1 MDNRDQEQPSHILL
15 HLLRRNRA
23 MDRPSEHAGPLPE
36 AAWQRLEHLTSVFE
50 SELRFADSFLADAPP
65 SSRVQMVLTNSTPLR
80 KVAILQR
87 FIERAYSFRHDQP
100 ANGLQVTDD
109 LITWTRND
117 PSPLI
122 GAIRTRVW
130 MERGNLLRILG
141 DPAAAHEALAVAS
154 RELEA
159 NGSDPLELARYQE
172 LLGVLKRD
180 CGDFAAATDLLRKA
194 LAKVRRWGDSYSLH
208 RVLIATSLAELY
220 SDNFVRAEELL
231 DESLRTAE
239 PGSLLIRYSAVN
251 KLAVYLCSG
260 EPHRAYRA
268 LLRVRSRLGPS
279 WLHEFPDNINRI
291 YALWMEGQI
300 LNTLRL
306 DDDAISLLRRV
317 REFFICLDRG
327 YEVCQ
332 ISIELASNF
341 AAQDRLQDVRR
352 ELDFGLQFCSPRKPL
367 DCHAKEAVL
376 LLQATLQH
384 QGRLEADQIRSVTNR
399 LDCVHRTPL
408 QTPATLHNLFSEPT
422 VR

>member
-1 MDNRDQEQPSHILL
+1 MDNPDQEQSSRILL
-15 HLLRRNRA
+15 RLVRRSQA
-23 MDRPSEHAGPLPE
+23 TDRLPEQAASLSE

-50 SELRFADSFLADAPP
+50 SELRFADCFLAEAPP
-65 SSRVQMVLTNSTPLR
+65 SSRVQMLLTNSTPLR
-80 KVAILQR
+80 KVAVLQR

-100 ANGLQVTDD
+100 ADGLQVTDD
-109 LITWTRND
+109 LISWTRDD

-122 GAIRTRVW
+122 AAIRTRAW

-172 LLGVLKRD
+172 LLGILERD
-180 CGDFAAATDLLRKA
+180 CGNFAAATDLLRKA
-194 LAKVRRWGDSYSLH
+194 LAKVRRWGDSYSLQ

-220 SDNFVRAEELL
+220 NNNCDQAGELL
-231 DESLRTAE
+231 DESLRTEE
-239 PGSLLIRYSAVN
+239 PDSLLLRFSAVN
-251 KLAVYLCSG
+251 KLLVYLCSG
-260 EPHRAYRA
+260 QPHQAYQS

-279 WLHEFPDNINRI
+279 WLHGFPELNRI
-291 YALWMEGQI
+291 YALWTEGQI
-300 LNTLRL
+300 LNTLRF
-306 DDDAISLLRRV
+306 DDEAIALLRRV
-317 REFFICLDRG
+317 REFFICSARG

-341 AAQDRLQDVRR
+341 AAQDRLEDVRR

-367 DCHAKEAVL
+367 DRHAREAVL

-384 QGRLEADQIRSVTNR
+384 QGRLGADQIRSVTNR
-399 LDCVHRTPL
+399 LDCIHRTPL
-408 QTPATLHNLFSEPT
+408 QAPATLHNLLSDPT
-422 VR
+422 VS